1 MNNPH
6 NQLRPEAATLL
17 NSLIKRL
24 KVAIPL
30 LILVHKGLFYSFGRY
45 YSLGKRIAAVDYA
58 KVIISDRNVDERELI
73 FIEKLTMFFSAGSR
87 PKSHGWRKLGSAP
100 PRRCDALPVRVALLA
115 EQQKRRDERE

>member
-58 KVIISDRNVDERELI
+58 KVIIFDRNFDE
-73 FIEKLTMFFSAGSR
+73 
-87 PKSHGWRKLGSAP
+87 
-100 PRRCDALPVRVALLA
+100 
-115 EQQKRRDERE
+115 